1 MPLLESIFQQSAS
14 FEELKQSN
22 IECHQKANSF
32 FKGGIKASTIIY
44 AFSTLGIFIYA
55 FLCQREFLP
64 LFLFSTMIQFSA
76 VVCFSFSWRKLFSL
90 SPVGNQAEKRHLM
103 AQAAFLPFL
112 QKNTFQQQ
120 FVNQVDAL
128 AREFGREYHNSY
140 HYAGITRNE
149 LDSFKNMLIDNEAF
163 NCRKNEV
170 LEKFETLCVLSGQLE
185 SMLQKKQQLTRF
197 ESISDAVSEK
207 EYEMQLAAKVD
218 PVNQQLVKML

>member
-1 MPLLESIFQQSAS
+1 MSLLESIFQQSAS

-22 IECHQKANSF
+22 IECHQKAGSF
-32 FKGGIKASTIIY
+32 FKGGMKASAIIY
-44 AFSTLGIFIYA
+44 ALSTLGIFIYA
-55 FLCQREFLP
+55 FFCHQEFLP
-64 LFLFSTMIQFSA
+64 LLLCSTMIQFSA

-112 QKNTFQQQ
+112 QNQTFQQQ
-120 FVNQVDAL
+120 FVNQVDTL

-163 NCRKNEV
+163 NSRKNEV

-197 ESISDAVSEK
+197 DAINVASEK
-207 EYEMQLAAKVD
+207 EHEMELAVKVD